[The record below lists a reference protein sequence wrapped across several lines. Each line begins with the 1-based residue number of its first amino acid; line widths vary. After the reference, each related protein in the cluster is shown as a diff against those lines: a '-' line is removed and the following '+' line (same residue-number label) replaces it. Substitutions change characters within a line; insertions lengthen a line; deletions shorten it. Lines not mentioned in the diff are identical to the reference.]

1 MTFDFIHFFK
11 EEYQSDKKIT
21 IENET
26 KEILVRNCIKSQ
38 GKNLHTNCVPKFL
51 SIWIFKQKS
60 LHIEG

>member
-51 SIWIFKQKS
+51 SI
-60 LHIEG
+60 